1 MWEIFF
7 VLRQT
12 IFQSQPNDF
21 SISGER
27 FFNLRRTIFRSAASD
42 FPFSV
47 RRFPVLQR
55 TVLELADNVFQF
67 LNVLPTSFF
76 PNRNRLRAGLAC
88 CRRVPFLR

>member
-12 IFQSQPNDF
+12 IFQSQAN
-21 SISGER
+21 
-27 FFNLRRTIFRSAASD
+27 D

-55 TVLELADNVFQF
+55 TVLELAGNVFQC
-67 LNVLPTSFF
+67 LNVLPTSSF
-76 PNRNRLRAGLAC
+76 PNRNRLRAGLAWR
-88 CRRVPFLR
+88 RRVPFLR

>member
-12 IFQSQPNDF
+12 IFQSQAN
-21 SISGER
+21 
-27 FFNLRRTIFRSAASD
+27 D

-47 RRFPVLQR
+47 RWFPVLQR

-67 LNVLPTSFF
+67 LNVLPTSSF
-76 PNRNRLRAGLAC
+76 PNRNRLQAGLAW